1 MIVGH
6 LVWWCLIMI
15 STMSAIFAKVFNR
28 CDLAKLLDR
37 DFHLPRKEIAIW
49 VCIAQRQSGFN
60 SAAITYDNDGTA
72 YHGLFQIS
80 DKYWCRASVHASG
93 SNVCEIDCARLRN
106 DNLSDDY
113 QCIQRIYDEHRRIS
127 GDGYMAWAA
136 YKNSCRNVRES
147 SIEECFSASDRKQ
160 TKKVIVSSQ
169 TNKVYQKCELAREL
183 RYIHAMPRDQIGTWT
198 CIAKHESN
206 FNTSAIGRLNGDGS
220 TDHGLFQISDL
231 YWCSPPGKGWACGV
245 TCAQLKDDDITDDV
259 ACAKIIYEEHQ
270 RLSGDGFNA
279 WTVYPSF
286 CKGRSET
293 YANECF
299 KNDDEKD
306 NSVVVSPPK
315 HHPAITAPPLPMVLR
330 DVNKYV
336 SAPVAKGKIYKR
348 CELAQELRFR
358 HKIPIEQI
366 ATWVCIAQHESNF
379 NTSAIG
385 RLNADGSE
393 DHGLFQISDIYWCSP
408 PGKGWVCGVP
418 CSAFEDS
425 DITDDVSCMRKIF
438 DEHQRISGDGFSAWA
453 VYQPYCQNQK
463 NRVDNC
469 FDTVDEDNT
478 VIPSTLPH
486 KPGVTAPAGPPSSRP
501 KAVGKGKIYTRCEL
515 ATELRHKHRIPLEQ
529 IATWVCIA
537 KFESSFNTSAVG
549 HLNADG
555 SGDHGLFQIS
565 DIYWCSPPGK
575 GLVCG
580 LTCAELEDSDI
591 TDDIECAQKIFDEHT
606 RLSGDGFTA
615 WAVYNPHC
623 RGKSKNYIADCFAN
637 ENEITEPNRKK
648 SVVESDSM
656 VSKIYDRCELAAE
669 LLHRHNIPME
679 QIATWVCIA
688 FHESAFNTSAVTSG
702 ESAEH
707 GLFQISDIYWC
718 SPPGKGCGLTCAELE
733 DSDISDD
740 VSCVQTIYEEHQ
752 RLSDDGWNAWQVY
765 QPYCR
770 NSPDHF
776 IEGCFDD
783 VVAEKPNTDL
793 VTIPK
798 GKVYSRCE
806 LAHEL
811 RDKHGIPMEQIATW
825 VCIAKH
831 ESSFNTSAIGRLNTD
846 GSGDHG
852 LFQISDI
859 YWCSPPGM
867 GWVCGLSCSKL
878 EDSDI
883 SDDVECM
890 KQIYDEHKRISGN
903 GFNAWAVYKPYCKSR
918 ADRYIAGCFEGDT
931 TTIVP
936 SATTS
941 ATTTVTP
948 AVRSTVKTVSN
959 SKFDA
964 KLRNLQPIAKIY
976 ERCELAKALRFQY
989 NVPMNQIANWVC
1001 IAKYQSQ
1008 FNTSAV
1014 RKYQDGF
1021 SHYGLFQIGSRY
1033 WCSPPGFGCDIPC
1046 DRFRDTNIADDI
1058 MCAQQ
1063 IYDAHELIDGDGFS
1077 AWAAYKEFCK
1087 DRSKYFVTDC
1097 WDGSAENG
1105 LKKSIFNQ
1113 KPTAKSTTKVTTTP
1127 KTFMTTTPLSTV
1139 KQTATTSKRTL
1150 KTLTSTKNSPP
1161 KATSL
1166 PQRSSTK
1173 NLFTTKSQY
1182 FTTTEKLKEF
1192 PTLSTTARLTTKIF
1206 TAATTQPTTEID
1218 YDTVGHLPIKLPGK
1232 RVYRNLYDFYLNGFT
1247 MSPKVS
1253 TYQWPS
1259 FNTTQ
1264 QRTANLVDEDVSRK
1278 SATTPIRVNNNYRD
1292 ATKMTRRTNVT
1303 TKILPITPVFI
1314 QKYINNDNDNYSKLL
1329 RVSKMPTVT
1338 TQPTATFTVN
1348 NALNKKPSSSPVIKH
1363 SPTTRPTTLS
1373 SSIAKTNN
1381 KTYSSAFDHYFNL
1394 FKH

>member
-1 MIVGH
+1 MFVGH
-6 LVWWCLIMI
+6 LLWWWLI
-15 STMSAIFAKVFNR
+15 STIGTIIGKVFNR

-60 SAAITYDNDGTA
+60 SAAITYDSDGTA

-80 DKYWCRASVHASG
+80 DKYWCRASAATSG
-93 SNVCEIDCARLRN
+93 TNVCEIDCARLRN

-113 QCIQRIYDEHRRIS
+113 QCIRRIYDEHTRIS

-147 SIEECFSASDRKQ
+147 SIEECFSAGDRKQ
-160 TKKVIVSSQ
+160 TKKVIVSTS
-169 TNKVYQKCELAREL
+169 TNKVYRKCELAREL
-183 RYIHAMPRDQIGTWT
+183 RYVHAMPRDQIGTWT

-220 TDHGLFQISDL
+220 ADHGLFQISDL
-231 YWCSPPGKGWACGV
+231 YWCSPPGNGWACGV
-245 TCAQLKDDDITDDV
+245 TCAQLKDDDISDDV
-259 ACAKIIYEEHQ
+259 ACAKTIHEEHQ

-279 WTVYPSF
+279 WAVYSTF
-286 CKGRSET
+286 CRGRSET
-293 YANECF
+293 YADECF
-299 KNDDEKD
+299 KGEKED
-306 NSVVVSPPK
+306 NALIVLPPK
-315 HHPAITAPPLPMVLR
+315 HKPAITAPPSPMILR
-330 DVNKYV
+330 DVDDHH
-336 SAPVAKGKIYKR
+336 ATVAKGKIYKR
-348 CELAQELRFR
+348 CELARELRAR
-358 HKIPIEQI
+358 HKVPMEQI

-425 DITDDVSCMRKIF
+425 DITDDMSCVRKIF
-438 DEHQRISGDGFSAWA
+438 DEHQRISGDGFTAWA

-463 NRVDNC
+463 NRVSDC
-469 FDTVDEDNT
+469 FDTADEDNT
-478 VIPSTLPH
+478 VIPSALPH
-486 KPGVTAPAGPPSSRP
+486 RPGIVAPTSPPSRP
-501 KAVGKGKIYTRCEL
+501 KTSGKGKVYTRCEL
-515 ATELRHKHRIPLEQ
+515 AAELRHKHRIPLEQ

-575 GLVCG
+575 GWVCG

-606 RLSGDGFTA
+606 RLSGNGFTA

-623 RGKSKNYIADCFAN
+623 RGKSKSYIADCFAD
-637 ENEITEPNRKK
+637 ENEITEPNHVEYVAGAKEK
-648 SVVESDSM
+648 SADAHGSTAIG
-656 VSKIYDRCELAAE
+656 KIYDRCELAAE
-669 LLHRHNIPME
+669 LRHSHNIPLE

-688 FHESAFNTSAVTSG
+688 FHESAFNTSAVTTG
-702 ESAEH
+702 DKSAEH
-707 GLFQISDIYWC
+707 GLFQISDVYWC
-718 SPPGKGCGLTCAELE
+718 SPPGMGQSCGLTCAELE

-740 VSCVQTIYEEHQ
+740 VRCAQTIYEEHQ
-752 RLSDDGWNAWQVY
+752 RLSGDGWNAWQVY

-770 NSPDHF
+770 KAPDHF
-776 IEGCFDD
+776 IEDCFNDAPST
-783 VVAEKPNTDL
+783 VVAMKPNDEQSA
-793 VTIPK
+793 IAK

-811 RDKHGIPMEQIATW
+811 RDKHDIPMEQIATW

-831 ESSFNTSAIGRLNTD
+831 ESSFNTSAIGRLNAD

-859 YWCSPPGM
+859 YWCSPPGN
-867 GWVCGLSCSKL
+867 GWVCGVSCSKL

-883 SDDVECM
+883 SDDVKCM
-890 KQIYDEHKRISGN
+890 KQIYDEHTRISGN

-918 ADRYIAGCFEGDT
+918 ADRYVAGCFEDGT
-931 TTIVP
+931 TVP
-936 SATTS
+936 STMTRP
-941 ATTTVTP
+941 TTTVSP
-948 AVRSTVKTVSN
+948 AIRSTVKIASGT
-959 SKFDA
+959 KFEA
-964 KLRNLQPIAKIY
+964 SPRKVVNTKIY
-976 ERCELAKALRFQY
+976 ERCELAKELRFQY
-989 NVPMNQIANWVC
+989 NVPMNQIANWIC

-1014 RKYQDGF
+1014 RQYADGF

-1033 WCSPPGFGCDIPC
+1033 WCSPPGFGCDMPC
-1046 DRFRDTNIADDI
+1046 DRFTDTNIGDDI
-1058 MCAQQ
+1058 MCARQ
-1063 IYDAHELIDGDGFS
+1063 IYDAHELIEGDGFS

-1097 WDGSAENG
+1097 WDGSAGNV
-1105 LKKSIFNQ
+1105 LKKSIFYQ
-1113 KPTAKSTTKVTTTP
+1113 KPTVKSTTNINTDILSKTSTP
-1127 KTFMTTTPLSTV
+1127 ALTTV
-1139 KQTATTSKRTL
+1139 KQTITTTKPTTTTVKTPEPTTNAPKTTSLPLRL
-1150 KTLTSTKNSPP
+1150 STKNVFAT
-1161 KATSL
+1161 KA
-1166 PQRSSTK
+1166 
-1173 NLFTTKSQY
+1173 NY
-1182 FTTTEKLKEF
+1182 FTTTKKLKEF
-1192 PTLSTTARLTTKIF
+1192 PTLSTTARTKPTIFSTTLP
-1206 TAATTQPTTEID
+1206 TTTEID
-1218 YDTVGHLPIKLPGK
+1218 YNTVGHLPIKLPGK

-1247 MSPKVS
+1247 MSPKLT

-1259 FNTTQ
+1259 FNTTNR
-1264 QRTANLVDEDVSRK
+1264 RTTKLVDENVSQK
-1278 SATTPIRVNNNYRD
+1278 NDTNKT
-1292 ATKMTRRTNVT
+1292 TRRTNET
-1303 TKILPITPVFI
+1303 AAKKMPITPVFI
-1314 QKYINNDNDNYSKLL
+1314 EKYVNNDNYLKFS
-1329 RVSKMPTVT
+1329 RVTQKPTILT
-1338 TQPTATFTVN
+1338 TQPTTAFTIH
-1348 NALNKKPSSSPVIKH
+1348 NALNKKQSSSPPVIKH
-1363 SPTTRPTTLS
+1363 SSSKPTTPS
-1373 SSIAKTNN
+1373 SSKITVKTN